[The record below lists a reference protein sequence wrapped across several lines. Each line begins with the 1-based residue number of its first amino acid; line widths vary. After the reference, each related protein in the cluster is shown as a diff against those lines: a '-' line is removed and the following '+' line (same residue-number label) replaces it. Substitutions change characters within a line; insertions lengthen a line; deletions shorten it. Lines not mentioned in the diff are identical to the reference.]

1 VNGGAPSWRAAR
13 TLAWRTGELAP
24 TPAAAVALADADGL
38 RLVRDIRSRVDLPT
52 ADASAMDGWAVAGAG
67 PWAVGEPVRIG
78 SAPGA
83 ALARGRARAIT
94 TGGAVPP
101 GTTAVVRQEHA
112 RLVPRTQRTQA
123 TQGGPWMLTLQ
134 EGRTAPERGADI
146 RRRGEELTAGTLL
159 AEAGRRVHPALIAL
173 AAAAGV
179 DTVDVAAPP
188 EVELIVTGDEV
199 VDHGAPAPGRVRDA
213 FGPSLPPLLRRLGA
227 GIVRVRRV
235 ADDPDSLAE
244 AIASSTAHLIVTT
257 GGTAAGRSDHVQRV
271 VVAGGGE
278 LVFAGVAMRP
288 GHPVLLGR
296 TGPGRPILGL
306 PGNPLAAFACLLSF
320 APPLLEGMAGLPIS
334 EPAPSADAGVARHAR
349 DTLLRPVRI
358 EAGVPALTGRD
369 GSAMLAGL
377 AGSDGFVVVPPDGV
391 PLLLPMP
398 GADAAAQPAS
408 FVASSLSA

>member
-1 VNGGAPSWRAAR
+1 
-13 TLAWRTGELAP
+13 
-24 TPAAAVALADADGL
+24 
-38 RLVRDIRSRVDLPT
+38 
-52 ADASAMDGWAVAGAG
+52 
-67 PWAVGEPVRIG
+67 
-78 SAPGA
+78 
-83 ALARGRARAIT
+83 
-94 TGGAVPP
+94 
-101 GTTAVVRQEHA
+101 
-112 RLVPRTQRTQA
+112 
-123 TQGGPWMLTLQ
+123 MLTLR
-134 EGRTAPERGADI
+134 EGRAAPERGADI

-159 AEAGRRVHPALIAL
+159 VEAGRRVHPVLIAL
-173 AAAAGV
+173 VAAAGV
-179 DTVDVAAPP
+179 DCVHVAARP

-199 VDHGAPAPGRVRDA
+199 VDGGAPAPGRVRDA

-227 GIVRVRRV
+227 GSVRVRRV
-235 ADDPDSLAE
+235 ADDPDRLAE
-244 AIASSTAHLIVTT
+244 AVAASTAHLIVTT

-296 TGPGRPILGL
+296 TGGGTPILGL

-334 EPAPSADAGVARHAR
+334 EPAASADAGVSRHAR
-349 DTLLRPVRI
+349 DTLLRPVRL
-358 EAGVPALTGRD
+358 EGGVPALTGRD

>member
-1 VNGGAPSWRAAR
+1 MTGSAPSWRAAR

-24 TPAAAVALADADGL
+24 TPAVGVALEDADGL
-38 RLVRDIRSRVDLPT
+38 RLVRDIRSLVDLPT
-52 ADASAMDGWAVAGAG
+52 ADASAMDGWAGAGAG

-78 SAPGA
+78 SAPGP
-83 ALARGRARAIT
+83 ALGRGWARAIT

-101 GTTAVVRQEHA
+101 GTTAVVRQEHSV
-112 RLVPRTQRTQA
+112 LVAGHPASITLAEGHA
-123 TQGGPWMLTLQ
+123 TPQ
-134 EGRTAPERGADI
+134 RGADI
-146 RRRGEELTAGTLL
+146 RRRGEELTVGTPL
-159 AEAGRRVHPALIAL
+159 AEAGRRMHPALIAL

-179 DTVDVAAPP
+179 DSVDVAAPC

-199 VDHGAPAPGRVRDA
+199 VDRGAPAPGRVRDA

-296 TGPGRPILGL
+296 TGAGTPILGL

-320 APPLLEGMAGLPIS
+320 APALLEGMAGLPLS
-334 EPAPSADAGVARHAR
+334 EPAPCTDAGVSRHPR
-349 DTLLRPVRI
+349 DTLLRPVRL
-358 EAGVPALTGRD
+358 EAGVPGLTGRD
-369 GSAMLAGL
+369 GSAMLMGL
-377 AGSDGFVVVPPDGV
+377 AGSDGFVVVAPDGV
-391 PLLLPMP
+391 PILLAMP